1 MGPYQNQ
8 FYPQFPQYPQ
18 YNAYQQQM
26 AANQQMINQLS
37 QGMPQYPPQ
46 QPTPPT
52 VQGLNGKFVD
62 SIESVKA
69 TDVMMDGSVMF
80 FPSTD
85 GKVIYTK
92 QLQADGTSRV
102 LAYTAASEQGQEEN
116 KPNITEVM
124 EERLKAFR
132 DDIFAGFDEINDRFD
147 KVEKQLRTRAKE
159 SDK

>member
-1 MGPYQNQ
+1 MYQNP
-8 FYPQFPQYPQ
+8 YFPQYPQ
-18 YNAYQQQM
+18 YPQYNQYQQQM
-26 AANQQMINQLS
+26 ASNQQMINQLS
-37 QGMPQYPPQ
+37 QGMPQYTPQ
-46 QPTPPT
+46 PSAP

-69 TDVMMDGSVMF
+69 TDVMMDGSIMF

-102 LAYTAASEQGQEEN
+102 LAYTATNEQGQEEN

-132 DDIFAGFDEINDRFD
+132 DDIFSGFDEINDRFD

>member
-8 FYPQFPQYPQ
+8 FFPQYPQ
-18 YNAYQQQM
+18 YPQYNPYQQQM

-37 QGMPQYPPQ
+37 QGMPQYPSQ
-46 QPTPPT
+46 QPTAP
-52 VQGLNGKFVD
+52 VSQGLNGKFVD
-62 SIESVKA
+62 SIENVKA

-102 LAYTAASEQGQEEN
+102 LAYMVTEEQRQEEN
-116 KPNITEVM
+116 KPNVM
-124 EERLKAFR
+124 EALDERLKTFKE
-132 DDIFAGFDEINDRFD
+132 DMYSGFDNINDRFD
-147 KVEKQLRTRAKE
+147 RMEKQLRTRAKE
-159 SDK
+159 AGK

>member
-1 MGPYQNQ
+1 MYQNP
-8 FYPQFPQYPQ
+8 YFPQYPQ
-18 YNAYQQQM
+18 YPQYNQYQQQM
-26 AANQQMINQLS
+26 ASNQQMINQLS
-37 QGMPQYPPQ
+37 QGMPQYTPQ
-46 QPTPPT
+46 PSAT

-69 TDVMMDGSVMF
+69 TDVMMDGSIMF

-102 LAYTAASEQGQEEN
+102 LAYTAANEQGQEEN

-147 KVEKQLRTRAKE
+147 KVEKQLRTRVKE

>member
-1 MGPYQNQ
+1 MYQNP
-8 FYPQFPQYPQ
+8 YFPQYPQ
-18 YNAYQQQM
+18 YPQYNPYQQQM

-37 QGMPQYPPQ
+37 QGMPQYPPH
-46 QPTPPT
+46 QPTAP
-52 VQGLNGKFVD
+52 VSQGLNGKFVD
-62 SIESVKA
+62 SIENVKA

-102 LAYTAASEQGQEEN
+102 LTYTAASEQGQEEN

-132 DDIFAGFDEINDRFD
+132 DDIFGGFDEINDRFD
-147 KVEKQLRTRAKE
+147 KVEKQLRTRVKE

>member
-8 FYPQFPQYPQ
+8 FYPQFPQIPQYPQ
-18 YNAYQQQM
+18 YNQYQQQM

-37 QGMPQYPPQ
+37 QGYQTQ
-46 QPTPPT
+46 QVTQ
-52 VQGLNGKFVD
+52 QGLNGKFVD

-69 TDVMMDGSVMF
+69 TDVMMDGSIMF

-102 LAYTAASEQGQEEN
+102 QAYTATEIQGQEEN
-116 KPNITEVM
+116 RPNVTDVLD
-124 EERLKAFR
+124 ERLKAFR
-132 DDIFAGFDEINDRFD
+132 EDIYSGFDSINDRFD
-147 KVEKQLRTRAKE
+147 RMEKQLRNRTKE

>member
-46 QPTPPT
+46 QSAAP
-52 VQGLNGKFVD
+52 QGLNGKFVD

-69 TDVMMDGSVMF
+69 TDVMMDGSIMF

-102 LAYTAASEQGQEEN
+102 MAYTATEDQRTEEN
-116 KPNITEVM
+116 KPNVM
-124 EERLKAFR
+124 DWLENRLKTFQE
-132 DDIFAGFDEINDRFD
+132 DIFSGFDNINDRFD
-147 KVEKQLRTRAKE
+147 RMEKQLRTRTKE
-159 SDK
+159 TEK